1 MTHSR
6 TRRFARRRPRE
17 YPLPNRGMSYQ
28 DLAAALPRRDI
39 RHAISGGELLRGG
52 RGLYYPVP
60 DAAAD
65 HHLATLQALCA
76 GTPHII
82 SHETAAALWG
92 IIQEEAG
99 PPLHVTSPPGGS
111 RVKRPDLVTAHRCQV
126 LDVDQREMSGLRLT
140 SPARTWVDVAA
151 SVGLLEALV
160 LADRCRRAGRPEY
173 GQSAEPLASGEELRA
188 AVARRGRT
196 RGLANVRSA
205 LDLSRD
211 AVDSP
216 METLLRYYMH
226 EAGLPEPEVNAWL
239 RDEYGNPI
247 VQPDLS
253 IWDYRVAI
261 QYEGWEFHSD
271 PQQMLKDVRRH
282 EDTEALGWL
291 EVRITKAHMRHSASA
306 AIAKISHALRRRGW
320 PH

>member
-1 MTHSR
+1 
-6 TRRFARRRPRE
+6 
-17 YPLPNRGMSYQ
+17 
-28 DLAAALPRRDI
+28 
-39 RHAISGGELLRGG
+39 
-52 RGLYYPVP
+52 
-60 DAAAD
+60 
-65 HHLATLQALCA
+65 
-76 GTPHII
+76 
-82 SHETAAALWG
+82 
-92 IIQEEAG
+92 
-99 PPLHVTSPPGGS
+99 
-111 RVKRPDLVTAHRCQV
+111 
-126 LDVDQREMSGLRLT
+126 
-140 SPARTWVDVAA
+140 
-151 SVGLLEALV
+151 
-160 LADRCRRAGRPEY
+160 
-173 GQSAEPLASGEELRA
+173 
-188 AVARRGRT
+188 
-196 RGLANVRSA
+196 
-205 LDLSRD
+205 
-211 AVDSP
+211 

-306 AIAKISHALRRRGW
+306 AITKISHALRRRGW